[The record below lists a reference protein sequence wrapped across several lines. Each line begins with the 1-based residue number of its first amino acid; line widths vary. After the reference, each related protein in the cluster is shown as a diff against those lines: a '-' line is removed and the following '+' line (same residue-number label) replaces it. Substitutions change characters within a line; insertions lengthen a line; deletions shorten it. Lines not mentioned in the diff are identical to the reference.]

1 MAEFSK
7 LVITGKGQAL
17 LAKAVS
23 GTGNVEFTKVCS
35 SDTVYPIGELEAL
48 TGLENIVQTSL
59 ISKIERTNEVAVKV
73 EAAFSNTELT
83 AGYYM
88 RALGLYATDP
98 DDGEILYAVTAETSG
113 NCYMPPY
120 NGVTVSG
127 AFITLITTIGNS
139 ENVEL
144 EVNPAAV
151 ATIGDLKSI
160 RQDIAELQ
168 AAANHGGV
176 SSASIVIPS
185 TAAVWNQSADG
196 GYVDIPVEGVTAS
209 MIPIVSVAESDSGTA
224 SKCGLSSKVETLDGA
239 VRFRAKRTPETDITA
254 ELTLLVT
261 SGSISGG
268 LSGDSAKL
276 IEELSASDSDVQ
288 EVINGIFVNQK

>member
-7 LVITGKGQAL
+7 LVITDKGQAL
-17 LAKAVS
+17 LAKVVA

-35 SDTVYPIGELEAL
+35 SDTVYPVGELEAL
-48 TGLENIVQTSL
+48 TELENVVQTSL
-59 ISKIERTNEVAVKV
+59 ISKIERTNGVAVKI

-88 RALGLYATDP
+88 RTLGLYATDP

-160 RQDIAELQ
+160 RQDIAALQ
-168 AAANHGGV
+168 EAVNQGGV
-176 SSASIVIPS
+176 SSATIVIPS
-185 TAAVWNQSADG
+185 SAAVWNTSEDG
-196 GYVDIPVEGVTAS
+196 VYVDVPVEGVTAA
-209 MIPIVSVAESDSGTA
+209 MIPIVSIAEADSAAA
-224 SKCGLSSKVETLDGA
+224 SKCGLSSKVETLGGA

-254 ELTLLVT
+254 ELTLLVP

-268 LSGDSAKL
+268 LSGGSAKL

-288 EVINGIFVNQK
+288 EVIDGIFVEHK

>member
-17 LAKAVS
+17 LAKAVA

-48 TGLENIVQTSL
+48 TELENIVQTSL
-59 ISKIERTNEVAVKV
+59 ISKIERTNEVAVKI
-73 EAAFSNTELT
+73 ETAFSNTELT

-98 DDGEILYAVTAETSG
+98 DDGEMLYAVTAETSG

-127 AFITLITTIGNS
+127 AYITLITTIGNS

-160 RQDIAELQ
+160 RQDIAKLQ
-168 AAANHGGV
+168 AAANRGGV
-176 SSASIVIPS
+176 SSTSIIIPS
-185 TAAVWNQSADG
+185 VAAVWNQSTDG
-196 GYVDIPVEGVTAS
+196 GYADVPVEGVTAL
-209 MIPIVSVAESDSGTA
+209 MIPIVSIAEPDSGTA

-239 VRFRAKRTPETDITA
+239 VRFRAKRTPEADITA
-254 ELTLLVT
+254 ELTLLVP

-268 LSGDSAKL
+268 LLGGSAKL